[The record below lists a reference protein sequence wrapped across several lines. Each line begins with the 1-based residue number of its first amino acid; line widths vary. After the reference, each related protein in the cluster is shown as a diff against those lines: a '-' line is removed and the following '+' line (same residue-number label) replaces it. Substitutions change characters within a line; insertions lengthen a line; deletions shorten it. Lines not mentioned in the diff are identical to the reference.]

1 MKNDKI
7 KELKDNE
14 MAQVTGGTGPHCHFE
29 QVSGNLAGA
38 ASQANDHNMPKPT
51 SDEKYIMT
59 TSAPTADEIISELRS

>member
-29 QVSGNLAGA
+29 QVAG
-38 ASQANDHNMPKPT
+38 DMPKPT
-51 SDEKYIMT
+51 PDEKYVML
-59 TSAPTADEIISELRS
+59 TSAPTSPEIIEELKS